1 MSEAKRETVDPNL
14 LASRSAAGPTS
25 IARRTRARL
34 TLVTAA
40 LACLWLPVSVAA
52 GPPEK
57 GESLANLPSPDDL
70 PDVEPSDDRS
80 DDRADPQAD
89 DQGAKPVAAEQAKPS
104 KKAKAVAQPD
114 PEPAVEIDE
123 QPAAKQAPAPAP
135 AKPKVQIKKL
145 SKPKWIKHEVIPG
158 ERLDDIATRYD
169 VRTASLIRWN
179 KLDPDKPRIYAGRE
193 LAIYTKHI
201 PPPQQKIIYTVKY
214 GDTWDKIAK
223 AHRVDADHLRKRWNP
238 KVPRAFK
245 AGQEIVIWIDPL
257 TDPDLLADPA
267 EDLAKATAG
276 TSATKLSTSVAA
288 AASLPLIAIKKGSV
302 SVGKPNKGKLI
313 NSIAL
318 PENKQLY
325 TIRKPDES
333 FGSTHALHNLQLA
346 IAQWRAASGF
356 TGALLIGAI
365 SKKGGGRLR
374 PHSSHQ
380 SGRDVDIRLPI
391 KRPDGSADN
400 VNDVDWDAT
409 WSLILALVAT
419 GEVEY
424 IFLTT
429 DRQKHLLKAAKRA
442 GASKDM
448 IDRIL
453 QYPESSG
460 NKNGI
465 VRNQKGHTAHIHVRF
480 TCAANETRC
489 ETY

>member
-1 MSEAKRETVDPNL
+1 MTRPERETFEMIP
-14 LASRSAAGPTS
+14 AASCSSSRSSPIS
-25 IARRTRARL
+25 RRTRARL
-34 TLVTAA
+34 VLTTAA
-40 LACLWLPVSVAA
+40 LALWLPLSAA
-52 GPPEK
+52 ASPPEK
-57 GESLANLPSPDDL
+57 GEQLADLPSPDDL
-70 PDVEPSDDRS
+70 PDVDPSGDEEATESDQPEGEPIEEDES
-80 DDRADPQAD
+80 
-89 DQGAKPVAAEQAKPS
+89 
-104 KKAKAVAQPD
+104 
-114 PEPAVEIDE
+114 AVEIDDE
-123 QPAAKQAPAPAP
+123 PAPKPESSKKPAKP
-135 AKPKVQIKKL
+135 AKPKVEIKKL

-158 ERLDDIATRYD
+158 ERLEEIAARYD
-169 VRTASLIRWN
+169 VREASLIRWN
-179 KLDPDKPRIYAGRE
+179 KLDPEKPRIYAGRE
-193 LAIYTKHI
+193 LAIYTQHI

-214 GDTWDKIAK
+214 GDTWDKIAA
-223 AHRVDADHLRKRWNP
+223 AHRVDAEHLRKRWNP

-257 TDPDLLADPA
+257 TDSDLLEDPS
-267 EDLAKATAG
+267 EDLAKASAG
-276 TSATKLSTSVAA
+276 TSAAKASSAVPAA
-288 AASLPLIAIKKGSV
+288 ALPLVAIQKGSV

-313 NSIAL
+313 NPIAL
-318 PENKQLY
+318 PENKKLY

-346 IAQWRAASGF
+346 IAQWRQASGF
-356 TGALLIGAI
+356 TGPLLIGAI

-380 SGRDVDIRLPI
+380 SGRDVDIRLPL
-391 KRPDGSADN
+391 KRADGSADD

-453 QYPESSG
+453 QYPETSG

>member
-1 MSEAKRETVDPNL
+1 MPRLKRERERETDDLIPV
-14 LASRSAAGPTS
+14 ASRTS
-25 IARRTRARL
+25 SRPPDLIDRRTRARL
-34 TLVTAA
+34 VLITAA
-40 LACLWLPVSVAA
+40 LACLWLPLSADA
-52 GPPEK
+52 GPPEP
-57 GESLANLPSPDDL
+57 GEHLAELPSPDDL
-70 PDVEPSDDRS
+70 PEVEPASADAKTEKKSDEKAQES
-80 DDRADPQAD
+80 EQPADED
-89 DQGAKPVAAEQAKPS
+89 EGEEDKS
-104 KKAKAVAQPD
+104 
-114 PEPAVEIDE
+114 AVEIDDPVAE
-123 QPAAKQAPAPAP
+123 AQPAKQEP
-135 AKPKVQIKKL
+135 AKPKSAIKKL

-158 ERLDDIATRYD
+158 ERLEDIATRYD

-179 KLDPDKPRIYAGRE
+179 KLDPEKPRIYAGRE
-193 LAIYTKHI
+193 LAVYTKHI
-201 PPPQQKIIYTVKY
+201 PPPQQKIIYTVKF
-214 GDTWDKIAK
+214 GDTWDKIAA
-223 AHRVDADHLRKRWNP
+223 AHRVDPDHLRKRWNP

-257 TDPDLLADPA
+257 TDPDLLDDPG
-267 EDLAKATAG
+267 EQLAKATAG
-276 TSATKLSTSVAA
+276 TSAVAPTSVS
-288 AASLPLIAIKKGSV
+288 AASLPLVAIQKGAV
-302 SVGKPNKGKLI
+302 SVGKPNKGKVI

-318 PENKQLY
+318 PENKKLY
-325 TIRKPDES
+325 TIRKPDQS
-333 FGSTHALHNLQLA
+333 FGSTHALYNLQLA
-346 IAQWRAASGF
+346 IAQWRQVSGF

-380 SGRDVDIRLPI
+380 SGRDVDIRLPL
-391 KRPDGSADN
+391 KQPDGSADN

-453 QYPESSG
+453 QYPETSG
-460 NKNGI
+460 HKNGI
-465 VRNQKGHTAHIHVRF
+465 VRNQKGHTAHFHVRF
-480 TCAANETRC
+480 NCAANETRC

>member
-1 MSEAKRETVDPNL
+1 MSAG
-14 LASRSAAGPTS
+14 AA
-25 IARRTRARL
+25 
-34 TLVTAA
+34 
-40 LACLWLPVSVAA
+40 
-52 GPPEK
+52 PPKTE
-57 GESLANLPSPDDL
+57 GDEQLGDLPSPDDL
-70 PDVEPSDDRS
+70 PDVEPSDEHEDEEHEDEDES
-80 DDRADPQAD
+80 
-89 DQGAKPVAAEQAKPS
+89 
-104 KKAKAVAQPD
+104 
-114 PEPAVEIDE
+114 AVEIDDE
-123 QPAAKQAPAPAP
+123 PAAAQPEPEPEPPKQ
-135 AKPKVQIKKL
+135 PKFGIKKL

-158 ERLDDIATRYD
+158 ERLEDIATRYD
-169 VRTASLIRWN
+169 VRTASVIRWN

-201 PPPQQKIIYTVKY
+201 PPPQQKIIYTVKS
-214 GDTWDKIAK
+214 GDTWAKIAA
-223 AHRVDADHLRKRWNP
+223 AHRVDADQLRLRWNP

-245 AGQEIVIWIDPL
+245 AGQEIIIWIDPL
-257 TDPDLLADPA
+257 TDPDLLDDPA
-267 EDLAKATAG
+267 EDLATASAG
-276 TSATKLSTSVAA
+276 TSMKATGTPTSA
-288 AASLPLIAIKKGSV
+288 LPLVAIAKGAV
-302 SVGKPNKGKLI
+302 SVGKPNKGKI
-313 NSIAL
+313 VNSVAL
-318 PENKQLY
+318 PENKKLY
-325 TIRKPDES
+325 TVRKPEES

-346 IAQWRAASGF
+346 VAQWRQATGF

-380 SGRDVDIRLPI
+380 SGRDVDIRLPL
-391 KRPDGSADN
+391 KRADGSADD

-409 WSLILALVAT
+409 WGLILALVGT

-453 QYPESSG
+453 QYPETSG